1 MRKKT
6 RKSVRAKISKGT
18 VYLASDHAGFALK
31 EKLKYFLAR
40 LGYRCEDVGPFTL
53 EPLDDYP
60 DYLIPAAQKV
70 ARQKG
75 SFGIVMGGSGQ
86 GEGMVANKVRG
97 IRAAVY
103 YGGNL
108 EIVRLSR
115 NHNDANVLALG
126 ARFVSEAEAKK
137 AVKLWLETPFSGEV
151 RHKRRLQKI
160 TLFEKHSR

>member
-1 MRKKT
+1 MKK
-6 RKSVRAKISKGT
+6 RALPK

-31 EKLKYFLAR
+31 EQLKQFLTG
-40 LGYRCEDVGPFTL
+40 LGYRCADVGPFTL

-60 DYLIPAAQKV
+60 DYMIPAAQKV
-70 ARQKG
+70 AQQKS

-86 GEGMVANKVRG
+86 GEGIIANKVRG
-97 IRAAVY
+97 IRAVIY

-115 NHNDANVLALG
+115 DHNDANVLALG
-126 ARFVSEAEAKK
+126 ARFVSAVEAKK

-151 RHKRRLQKI
+151 RHQRRLRKI
-160 TLFEKHSR
+160 ELFEKHSC